1 MDRGVEQPL
10 PPTLGG
16 LAIAW
21 VFFDV
26 GNQPRIEDHLPVACG
41 IKAAIKVEIQTPPT
55 PALRLC
61 IIKPIGFAGLFRECN
76 PCFSGHYRLFAL
88 KKANLLNDALVARM
102 SWRGLSRAVPPRRGA
117 TCTRPRPPARAA
129 AESSG
134 PDGSSLSAQ
143 TQHLNHEPPT
153 ACNTLLSKEL

>member
-1 MDRGVEQPL
+1 MAQDRQGTSSMPHTRPQVY
-10 PPTLGG
+10 TCGSHAHRRG
-16 LAIAW
+16 RA
-21 VFFDV
+21 DV
-26 GNQPRIEDHLPVACG
+26 
-41 IKAAIKVEIQTPPT
+41 QTPPT

-153 ACNTLLSKEL
+153 ACNTLLSKELQHSDLPGHRAHLRGVS